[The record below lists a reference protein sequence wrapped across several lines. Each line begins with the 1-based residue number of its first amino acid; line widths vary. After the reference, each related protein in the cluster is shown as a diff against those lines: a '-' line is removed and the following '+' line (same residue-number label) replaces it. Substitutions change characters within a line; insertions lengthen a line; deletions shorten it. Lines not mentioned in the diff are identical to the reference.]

1 METPMSKAVHQYA
14 TRVIWEGNLGGGT
27 SGYGSYSRKYR
38 MVIAGKPDL
47 VGTADPAFRGE
58 QDKHNPEELFLM
70 SISACHMLFYL
81 SLCARK
87 GVQVV
92 AYEDN
97 ATGTMRVEG
106 NGGGRFE
113 EITLHPKVTL
123 ACDQEGAV
131 AADLHAEAHALCF
144 IANSCAAPIRH
155 VAKVVVQQGEE
166 R

>member
-1 METPMSKAVHQYA
+1 MAPPMSKAVHQYA

-27 SGYGSYSRKYR
+27 CGYGSYSRKYR

-87 GVQVV
+87 GIQVV

-97 ATGTMRVEG
+97 AAGTMRVEG
-106 NGGGRFE
+106 NGGGRFA
-113 EITLHPKVTL
+113 EITLHPQVTL
-123 ACDQEGAV
+123 ARDPEGAV
-131 AADLHAEAHALCF
+131 AAALHAEWHVLWF
-144 IANSCAAPIRH
+144 LANSCATPNLH
-155 VAKVVVQQGEE
+155 VAQ
-166 R
+166 